1 MTNRIRMLATA
12 AAAVAILA
20 TALPGQAADKHPAA
34 RTMITVHVNGHL
46 GSGLAREVNELHA
59 KMEAE
64 GWRFAGLVPHT
75 ENGDTEGLWVTYV
88 RD

>member
-1 MTNRIRMLATA
+1 MKMLPVVAVLA
-12 AAAVAILA
+12 AGLA
-20 TALPGQAADKHPAA
+20 FAPAQASDRQQEA
-34 RTMITVHVNGHL
+34 RHVITVHIDGHL
-46 GSGLAREVNELHA
+46 GSGLARKTNDMHA

-64 GWRFAGLVPHT
+64 GWRFASLAVHT

>member
-1 MTNRIRMLATA
+1 MKMLPVIEALA
-12 AAAVAILA
+12 AGLA
-20 TALPGQAADKHPAA
+20 FAPAQASDRHPEA
-34 RTMITVHVNGHL
+34 RHVITVHIDGHL
-46 GSGLAREVNELHA
+46 GSGLARKTNEMHA

-64 GWRFAGLVPHT
+64 GWRFASLAVHT

>member
-1 MTNRIRMLATA
+1 MKMLPVIA
-12 AAAVAILA
+12 ALAAGLA
-20 TALPGQAADKHPAA
+20 LAPAQASDRHPEA
-34 RTMITVHVNGHL
+34 RHVITVHIDGHL
-46 GSGLAREVNELHA
+46 GSELARKTNEMHA

-64 GWRFAGLVPHT
+64 GWRFAGLTAHT

>member
-1 MTNRIRMLATA
+1 MKMFPVIAALACTL
-12 AAAVAILA
+12 VLA
-20 TALPGQAADKHPAA
+20 PAQAAEKDHEA
-34 RTMITVHVNGHL
+34 RHTITVHIGGHL
-46 GSGLAREVNELHA
+46 GNGLAKDANEMHA

-64 GWRFAGLVPHT
+64 GWRFVSLAVHT